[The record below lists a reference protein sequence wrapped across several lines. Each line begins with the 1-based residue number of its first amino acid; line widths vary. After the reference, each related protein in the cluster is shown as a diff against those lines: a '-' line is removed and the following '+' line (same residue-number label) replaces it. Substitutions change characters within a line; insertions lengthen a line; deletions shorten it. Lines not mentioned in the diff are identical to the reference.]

1 MYIGHYKAVNSTDEF
16 YSKVRKSLDFPM
28 QVELKGLRYLLHST
42 YIASSPTQ
50 EKNIIDAAKRFNIK
64 SNVEIE

>member
-1 MYIGHYKAVNSTDEF
+1 MYIGHYKAVNAKDEF

-28 QVELKGLRYLLHST
+28 QVELNGIRYLLNST
-42 YIASSPTQ
+42 YIASSPSQ
-50 EKNIIDAAKRFNIK
+50 EKNILEVAKRFNIK